1 MPTNVLYYSSKCRKS
16 SNLLSLIRQMYLF
29 EIITLKCV
37 DNTYVPNNI
46 KEIPSLVVENS
57 KPLVGDYITDWLIT
71 QGRNLRK
78 NEKPNSKRVN
88 CTEQYMNTLPN
99 CVEDDVVVG
108 YNVDFKQEKIE
119 NKVIDRKFANFYNK
133 K

>member
-1 MPTNVLYYSSKCRKS
+1 MHHILDKTFSVYPVLVRASITPALPSIDGSS
-16 SNLLSLIRQMYLF
+16 
-29 EIITLKCV
+29 
-37 DNTYVPNNI
+37 DI
-46 KEIPSLVVENS
+46 KEIPSLVVGNN

-78 NEKPNSKRVN
+78 NEKPNSERVN

-99 CVEDDVVVG
+99 CVEDDLVIG
-108 YNVDFKQEKIE
+108 YNVDIKQEKVE
-119 NKVIDRKFANFYNK
+119 NKVINRKFANFYNK